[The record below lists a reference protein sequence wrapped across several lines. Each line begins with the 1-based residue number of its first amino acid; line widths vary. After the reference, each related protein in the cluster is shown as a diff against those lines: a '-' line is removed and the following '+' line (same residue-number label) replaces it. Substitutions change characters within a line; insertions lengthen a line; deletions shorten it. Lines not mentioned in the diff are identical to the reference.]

1 MESLVRFVNGTI
13 LTMDPSAPVAQALA
27 VRDGRIVA
35 VGGPDAVLPLR
46 AGEHEAVDLGGRTV
60 LPGFIDPHNHLL
72 RVHVVK
78 TVAAG
83 REVWP

>member
-1 MESLVRFVNGTI
+1 MGSLALFVNGPI

-27 VRDGRIVA
+27 VREGRVVA
-35 VGGPDAVLPLR
+35 VGSPDAVLPLR
-46 AGEHEAVDLGGRTV
+46 ASEHEVVDLGGQTV

-83 REVWP
+83 REVSP